1 MKRFGR
7 ILGHLVFGLV
17 VLTGAAWTGLALF
30 VQLGGVTRLAA
41 FALLALAVLGAGLA
55 RLRQRRR
62 GWAVVAISAL
72 GVAGWY
78 ATITPREDRDWAIDV
93 SRGVKAQV
101 AGDIVTLSDIRD
113 FDWTSETEAT
123 RRWISHSYDLR
134 ELRSLDM
141 ITSVWD
147 NPDIAHLLVSFGF
160 AEDEHVVFSVEI
172 RREAGEKFN
181 ELGGFFRQFEL
192 VLIGATERDIV
203 RLRTNYRHED
213 VRLFPIELSPEQL
226 REMFMAYVGLARQ
239 LEEKP
244 RFYNTLTANCTTVVY
259 QLAHVLKA
267 DLPLDWRLVL
277 SGHLPDY
284 MAALGVLGG
293 DGPVAMRA
301 EAARITAQAQ
311 AADPD
316 MDYSRAIRLKAAQ

>member
-1 MKRFGR
+1 MRKIGR
-7 ILGHLVFGLV
+7 ILGHLLFGLV
-17 VLTGAAWTGLALF
+17 VVVGAGWTGLALY
-30 VQLGGVTRLAA
+30 VQLGGVLRLAA
-41 FALLALAVLGAGLA
+41 FALLGLAVLAAVAA
-55 RLRQRRR
+55 RMRRR
-62 GWAVVAISAL
+62 RLGWAVLAIAAL
-72 GVAGWY
+72 GIAGWY

-101 AGDIVTLSDIRD
+101 AGEIVTLSDIRD
-113 FDWTSETEAT
+113 FDWTSETAAT
-123 RRWISHSYDLR
+123 PRWISRSYDLR

-160 AEDEHVVFSVEI
+160 ADGEHVVFSVEI

-213 VRLFPIELSPEQL
+213 VRLFPIELSPDQL
-226 REMFMAYVGLARQ
+226 REMFMAYVGLAQQ

-293 DGPVAMRA
+293 EGPVALRA
-301 EAARITAQAQ
+301 EAARITARAQ
-311 AADPD
+311 VADPG
-316 MDYSRAIRLKAAQ
+316 MDYSRAIRLAPVQ